1 VSSQTREDVFMTRI
15 ENNEVVH
22 GLREACLDKI
32 GPYNENIKL
41 VLAPSRLN
49 NNDNRTANPVQELA
63 AQNGSSKSFNVTHT
77 NNSSL
82 STSSKRGSKR
92 KTSESST
99 GPGAYNSYTTG
110 SSGSFGSNKRRGMN
124 DYSKLEKMVS

>member
-1 VSSQTREDVFMTRI
+1 MFKTREDVFMTRI
-15 ENNEVVH
+15 ENDEVVH
-22 GLREACLDKI
+22 GLRETSLEKI

-49 NNDNRTANPVQELA
+49 NNDNRSIPIQQASE
-63 AQNGSSKSFNVTHT
+63 NGPSKSLNAT
-77 NNSSL
+77 NSYLSS
-82 STSSKRGSKR
+82 SSKRGSKR

-99 GPGAYNSYTTG
+99 GQGSYNSYGSGSTG
-110 SSGSFGSNKRRGMN
+110 SLGSNKRRGMN